1 VTLNRGKVMER
12 RHFIR
17 GLCSGIA
24 AWPLAAYAQQVS
36 EPRRIGVLGADATVW
51 RPWAAAFVARLRE
64 LGWIAGDNIA
74 IEYRWAEGSSARVSE
89 IAADFLRQNV
99 AVIVTYGSA
108 VAVLK
113 QATTVTP
120 IVFAVAVDPARGGL
134 VASLERPGG
143 NVTGMSIQQ
152 SDLIGKRLELL
163 REVIPQ
169 FRRIA
174 IMFDAGYSG
183 SVLEASD
190 VKATARALGLNY
202 ASLEIRRPEDIPPT
216 LEAIKAKVD
225 ALYVVSDALIAT
237 NRMRIITF
245 ALNARLPTIL
255 SYRDYVEAGGLMS
268 YGPNYAD
275 LFRRTADMV
284 DKVLRGKTPG
294 DIPVEQ
300 ASKFEFVINRTTA
313 KRLGLQIPTTL
324 LATAD
329 EVIE

>member
-1 VTLNRGKVMER
+1 MER
-12 RHFIR
+12 REFIR
-17 GLCSGIA
+17 GIVSGIA
-24 AWPLAAYAQQVS
+24 AWPLAAYAQQVG
-36 EPRRIGVLGADATVW
+36 EPRLIGVLGADATVW
-51 RPWAAAFVARLRE
+51 KPWMAAFVARLRKI
-64 LGWIAGDNIA
+64 GWIVGENIA
-74 IEYRWAEGSSARVSE
+74 IEYRWAEGSSRRVSE
-89 IAADFLRQNV
+89 IAAEFLRQDV
-99 AVIVTYGSA
+99 DIIVTYGSA

-190 VKATARALGLNY
+190 VKALARALGLNY
-202 ASLEIRRPEDIPPT
+202 AALEIRRPEDIPPT

-225 ALYVVSDALIAT
+225 ALYVASDALIAT
-237 NRMRIITF
+237 NRMHIITL

-255 SYRDYVEAGGLMS
+255 SYRDYVDAGGLMS
-268 YGPNYAD
+268 YGPNFAD
-275 LFRRTADMV
+275 LFLRAADMV
-284 DKVLRGKTPG
+284 DKVLRGTKPG

-313 KRLGLQIPTTL
+313 KRLGLQIPTML

>member
-1 VTLNRGKVMER
+1 MER
-12 RHFIR
+12 REFVR

-24 AWPLAAYAQQVS
+24 AWPLAAYGQQVGK
-36 EPRRIGVLGADATVW
+36 PRRIGVLGADAMVW
-51 RPWAAAFVARLRE
+51 RPWTAAFLARLRE
-64 LGWIAGDNIA
+64 LGWTEGDTVA

-120 IVFAVAVDPARGGL
+120 VVFAVAVDPVRGGL

-190 VKATARALGLNY
+190 VKATARALGLDY
-202 ASLEIRRPEDIPPT
+202 AALEIRRPEDIPPT
-216 LEAIKAKVD
+216 LDAIKAKVD

-268 YGPNYAD
+268 FGPNYAD

-313 KRLGLQIPTTL
+313 KRLGLRIPTTL

>member
-1 VTLNRGKVMER
+1 MER
-12 RHFIR
+12 RQFIR
-17 GLCSGIA
+17 SLCGGLA
-24 AWPLAAYAQQVS
+24 AWPFAAYAQQVK
-36 EPRRIGVLGADATVW
+36 PRRIGVLGADAMVW
-51 RPWAAAFVARLRE
+51 RPWTAAFLARLRE
-64 LGWIAGDNIA
+64 LGWTEGDTVA

-134 VASLERPGG
+134 VASLERPDG